1 MKYKVGD
8 KVRVISI
15 LKAGEKYGDKKF
27 TKCME
32 KYRGEVVTISKVY
45 CNRYCIKEDYEGWY
59 WTDEMFEGLAED
71 ELTAEEAI
79 KIQAEM
85 CRGIMCKD
93 CAIDR
98 LRYDSRCGCDEF
110 RSKNPEKVLEVL
122 KQWKK
127 DHKKKEV
134 EVEFVNVIRIIED
147 TGDIKRCVH
156 EESVP
161 YSEDWEYA
169 QVRALKEYCKNHD
182 GNFFVV
188 MESRCVVKEQS

>member
-8 KVRVISI
+8 KVRVRSDLEISGLYGGLCAI
-15 LKAGEKYGDKKF
+15 GEMVKKKTVTITF
-27 TKCME
+27 VHDD
-32 KYRGEVVTISKVY
+32 YYEVV
-45 CNRYCIKEDYEGWY
+45 EDGYR

-98 LRYDSRCGCDEF
+98 LRYDSHCECAEY
-110 RSKNPEKVLEVL
+110 RSKNPDKVLEIL

-127 DHKKKEV
+127 DHEKKEV
-134 EVEFVNVIRIIED
+134 EVEFVDVIRIIED
-147 TGDIKRCVH
+147 TGDIKRCVY
-156 EESVP
+156 EERIDVEFVKISADIKRVLK
-161 YSEDWEYA
+161 DW
-169 QVRALKEYCKNHD
+169 CKDHD
-182 GNFFVV
+182 GEFFAVL
-188 MESRCVVKEQS
+188 ESRCVVKE

>member
-59 WTDEMFEGLAED
+59 WTDEMFEGLVDD
-71 ELTAEEAI
+71 ELTAEETI

-85 CRGIMCKD
+85 CGSITCGD
-93 CAIDR
+93 CAIGK
-98 LRYDSRCGCDEF
+98 LRSDSRCGCCEF
-110 RSKNPEKVLEVL
+110 RSKNPDKVLEVL

-134 EVEFVNVIRIIED
+134 EVEFVDVIRIIED
-147 TGDIKRCVH
+147 TGNLKRCVH
-156 EESVP
+156 EERTDAGFV
-161 YSEDWEYA
+161 EINAEIKRVLKDW
-169 QVRALKEYCKNHD
+169 CKDHD
-182 GNFFVV
+182 GNFFAV
-188 MESRCVVKEQS
+188 MESRCVVKE

>member
-8 KVRVISI
+8 KVRVRRD
-15 LKAGEKYGDKKF
+15 LKTSAPYGRLCAIGEMRKKK
-27 TKCME
+27 T
-32 KYRGEVVTISKVY
+32 VTITSVHNSY
-45 CNRYCIKEDYEGWY
+45 YEVEEDGCM
-59 WTDEMFEGLAED
+59 WTDEMLEGLVEE

-85 CRGIMCKD
+85 CRSIMCKD
-93 CAIDR
+93 CEIDKIKE
-98 LRYDSRCGCDEF
+98 DSYYECAEY
-110 RSKNPEKVLEVL
+110 RSKNPDKVLEVL

>member
-45 CNRYCIKEDYEGWY
+45 CNRYFIKEDYEGWY
-59 WTDEMFEGLAED
+59 WTDEMFEPVE
-71 ELTAEEAI
+71 EMSAEEAI

-85 CRGIMCKD
+85 CRSIMCKD
-93 CAIDR
+93 CVIDR
-98 LRYDSRCGCDEF
+98 LRYDSHCECAEY
-110 RSKNPEKVLEVL
+110 RSKNPDKVLEII

-127 DHKKKEV
+127 DHEKKEV
-134 EVEFVNVIRIIED
+134 ETERAIMVRVLVGND
-147 TGDIKRCVH
+147 CNGKCVH
-156 EESVP
+156 EEEVP
-161 YSEDWEYA
+161 SGETWERA
-169 QVRALKEYCKNHD
+169 QERVLKEYCENHE
-182 GNFFVV
+182 GKYI
-188 MESRCVVKEQS
+188 STICGICRVKE

>member
-8 KVRVISI
+8 KIKIIRATNGCLGARGKIGIVTNKKSNNGLGNGREGFNVECSD
-15 LKAGEKYGDKKF
+15 GEIWRIGF
-27 TKCME
+27 ESECE
-32 KYRGEVVTISKVY
+32 LL
-45 CNRYCIKEDYEGWY
+45 
-59 WTDEMFEGLAED
+59 DE

-110 RSKNPEKVLEVL
+110 RSKNPDKVLEVL

-127 DHKKKEV
+127 DHEKKEV
-134 EVEFVNVIRIIED
+134 EVEFVDVIRIIED
-147 TGDIKRCVH
+147 TGDIKRCVY
-156 EESVP
+156 EERTDVVF
-161 YSEDWEYA
+161 SEINAEIKRVLKDW
-169 QVRALKEYCKNHD
+169 CKDHD
-182 GNFFVV
+182 GEFFAVL
-188 MESRCVVKEQS
+188 ESRCVVKE

>member
-71 ELTAEEAI
+71 KLTAEEAI

-85 CRGIMCKD
+85 CRGIVCKD

-98 LRYDSRCGCDEF
+98 LRYDSHCECAEY
-110 RSKNPEKVLEVL
+110 RSKNPDKVLEII

-127 DHKKKEV
+127 DHEKKEV
-134 EVEFVNVIRIIED
+134 EVEFACIVRVIED
-147 TGDIKRCVH
+147 TGSRRRCVY
-156 EESVP
+156 EEDVTEVKDETFKMSMKRIL
-161 YSEDWEYA
+161 E
-169 QVRALKEYCKNHD
+169 EYCKEHD
-182 GNFFVV
+182 GKFFTVY
-188 MESRCVVKEQS
+188 EEICRVKE

>member
-85 CRGIMCKD
+85 CRGIICKD

-98 LRYDSRCGCDEF
+98 LRYDSHCECAEY
-110 RSKNPEKVLEVL
+110 RSKNPDKVLEIL

-127 DHKKKEV
+127 DHEKKEV
-134 EVEFVNVIRIIED
+134 EVEFVDVIRIIED

-156 EESVP
+156 EERIDVEFVKISADIKRVLK
-161 YSEDWEYA
+161 DWYNQA
-169 QVRALKEYCKNHD
+169 VFWYN
-182 GNFFVV
+182 
-188 MESRCVVKEQS
+188 

>member
-8 KVRVISI
+8 KVRVVSI

-85 CRGIMCKD
+85 CTSIMCKD

-98 LRYDSRCGCDEF
+98 LRCDSRCGCDEF
-110 RSKNPEKVLEVL
+110 RSKNPDKVLEVL
-122 KQWKK
+122 KKLRLSLSMLSELLK
-127 DHKKKEV
+127 ILETSRDV
-134 EVEFVNVIRIIED
+134 CM
-147 TGDIKRCVH
+147 KRELTLCF
-156 EESVP
+156 
-161 YSEDWEYA
+161 
-169 QVRALKEYCKNHD
+169 LKL
-182 GNFFVV
+182 
-188 MESRCVVKEQS
+188 MQR

>member
-59 WTDEMFEGLAED
+59 WTDEMFEGLVED

-85 CRGIMCKD
+85 CTSIACKD
-93 CAIDR
+93 CAINKIR
-98 LRYDSRCGCDEF
+98 CDSRYGCAEF
-110 RSKNPEKVLEVL
+110 RLKNPDKVLEII

-127 DHKKKEV
+127 DHEKKEV
-134 EVEFVNVIRIIED
+134 EVEIVDVIRIIED
-147 TGDIKRCVH
+147 TGNLKRCVH
-156 EESVP
+156 EEKTDVVF
-161 YSEDWEYA
+161 SEINAEIKRVLKDW
-169 QVRALKEYCKNHD
+169 CKDHD
-182 GNFFVV
+182 GNFFAV
-188 MESRCVVKEQS
+188 MESRCVVKE

>member
-45 CNRYCIKEDYEGWY
+45 CNRYFIKEDYEGWY
-59 WTDEMFEGLAED
+59 WTDEMFEPVE
-71 ELTAEEAI
+71 EMSAEEAI

-85 CRGIMCKD
+85 CRSIMCKD
-93 CAIDR
+93 CVIDR
-98 LRYDSRCGCDEF
+98 LRYDSHCECTEY
-110 RSKNPEKVLEVL
+110 RSKNPDKVLEII

-127 DHKKKEV
+127 DHEKKEV
-134 EVEFVNVIRIIED
+134 EVEFVDVIRIIED
-147 TGDIKRCVH
+147 TGDIHRCVH
-156 EESVP
+156 EERIDVEFVKISAEIKRVLK
-161 YSEDWEYA
+161 DW
-169 QVRALKEYCKNHD
+169 CKDHD
-182 GNFFVV
+182 GEFFAVL
-188 MESRCVVKEQS
+188 ESRCVVKE

>member
-8 KVRVISI
+8 KIKIIEGTIGCLGARGKIGIVTNKKSNNGLGNGREGFNVECSDGEIWRIGFESECEL
-15 LKAGEKYGDKKF
+15 LKE
-27 TKCME
+27 
-32 KYRGEVVTISKVY
+32 
-45 CNRYCIKEDYEGWY
+45 
-59 WTDEMFEGLAED
+59 
-71 ELTAEEAI
+71 ELSAEEAI

-85 CRGIMCKD
+85 CRSIMCKD

-98 LRYDSRCGCDEF
+98 LIYDSHCECAEY
-110 RSKNPEKVLEVL
+110 RSKNPDKVLEIL

-127 DHKKKEV
+127 DHEKKEV

-169 QVRALKEYCKNHD
+169 QVRVLKEYCKNHD